1 MSLSNITSFYIPRV
15 EQSIT
20 EEYIVATFQNT
31 YIGYVDRVDFTQ
43 IGTKP
48 GFREPAPD
56 ARFKT
61 AYVHFHSFM
70 DSDLSLQI
78 RSQLEEGKEEGGYK
92 FYINNRSYWILLKN
106 RRPVQQTLMN
116 INQVVDNA
124 RVLEDKMAE
133 QATQMEYVRSTV
145 YQLVGGLFNQRTQT
159 AIGNLHIGAL
169 YDGPVGQHSIDTDT
183 SKWGIWPTTRQGDEN
198 SAKIEVLEE
207 KVETQAKIIQEQ
219 ADKLECMEEQM
230 KSIRSVVYQ
239 LLGGLFNAETQKSAC
254 DFHVSVLFN
263 EKEPE
268 EKTSPDTSKWGH
280 FPTTI
285 QGDDNSARIEVLEK
299 LFTCLLDDLQ
309 KTSDEREQEEDSLAC
324 SEDDSTYS
332 SMPSLMSVSDSED
345 SMPSLVSVS
354 DNEDEV
360 YDVIDSP

>member
-15 EQSIT
+15 EQFIT
-20 EEYIVATFQNT
+20 EEYIVATFQCAH
-31 YIGYVDRVDFTQ
+31 IGHVDRVDFTQ

-61 AYVHFHSFM
+61 AYVHFHSFI

-78 RSQLEEGKEEGGYK
+78 RSQLEEGNEEGGYK

-106 RRPVQQTLMN
+106 RRPVQRTLMN

-133 QATQMEYVRSTV
+133 QATQMENVRSTV
-145 YQLVGGLFNQRTQT
+145 YQLVGGLFNQETQK
-159 AIGNLHIGAL
+159 ASYGDFISVL
-169 YDGPVGQHSIDTDT
+169 YDEPVGQYNYNLDTIM
-183 SKWGIWPTTRQGDEN
+183 SKWGKWPTTRQGDEN

-207 KVETQAKIIQEQ
+207 KVETQSKIIQEQ
-219 ADKLECMEEQM
+219 ADKLESVETQLKGVQE
-230 KSIRSVVYQ
+230 VVYQ
-239 LLGGLFNAETQKSAC
+239 LLGGVFNQFTQARILRA
-254 DFHVSVLFN
+254 HVRELY
-263 EKEPE
+263 PE
-268 EKTSPDTSKWGH
+268 DTLYTEDPEDPVDPTSENIW
-280 FPTTI
+280 PTTR
-285 QGDDNSARIEVLEK
+285 QGDANTARIEVLEN
-299 LFTCLLDDLQ
+299 LFTCLLNDIH
-309 KTSDEREQEEDSLAC
+309 KTSDEREQEEREQEEGSLAC
-324 SEDDSTYS
+324 IEDEDNNTYS
-332 SMPSLMSVSDSED
+332 

-354 DNEDEV
+354 DSEDEV